1 MLIAIIY
8 CFQTYVETYEGI
20 VSDHQQYSKAVMET
34 QEWLEATNSTIM
46 LWGDS
51 DLERISLH
59 SNIERL
65 KVRNHWLLFNSRLNL
80 CPNCRVCC
88 TRCLRR
94 SIGSNQ
100 LVLWDKRLFQAQLKM
115 DRKTFALKF

>member
-1 MLIAIIY
+1 M
-8 CFQTYVETYEGI
+8 QTYVETYEGI

-65 KVRNHWLLFNSRLNL
+65 KVYSKIWINL
-80 CPNCRVCC
+80 K
-88 TRCLRR
+88 
-94 SIGSNQ
+94 Q
-100 LVLWDKRLFQAQLKM
+100 D
-115 DRKTFALKF
+115 